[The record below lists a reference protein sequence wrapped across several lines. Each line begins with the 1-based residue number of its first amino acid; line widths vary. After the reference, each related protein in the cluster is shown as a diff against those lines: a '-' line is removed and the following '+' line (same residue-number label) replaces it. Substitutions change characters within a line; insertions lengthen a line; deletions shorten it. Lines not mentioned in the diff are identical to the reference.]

1 MTTAPDNGNPSDGN
15 GGGALESR
23 SGEKGFAASM
33 KKRVSTLI
41 ASSGTQIPEDELAQL
56 LAETNFTER
65 EIKGFYKY
73 SSSETLS
80 RPEFAKLCIDQGMT
94 NSALIER
101 MWKVFDADSS
111 GGITHYEL
119 VKGLNPML
127 RGTRKDVA
135 GMFFD
140 IYEIDG
146 DGQVSV
152 DEIISV
158 YSDMVFISEEEYFQN
173 FVTL

>member
-1 MTTAPDNGNPSDGN
+1 MTTGPDNGNPSDGN

-80 RPEFAKLCIDQGMT
+80 RPEFAKLCINAGAVVCVDCSNVTDMKLAKSVCESRIHRIKDKA
-94 NSALIER
+94 N
-101 MWKVFDADSS
+101 
-111 GGITHYEL
+111 L
-119 VKGLNPML
+119 V
-127 RGTRKDVA
+127 
-135 GMFFD
+135 
-140 IYEIDG
+140 G
-146 DGQVSV
+146 D
-152 DEIISV
+152 
-158 YSDMVFISEEEYFQN
+158 M
-173 FVTL
+173 